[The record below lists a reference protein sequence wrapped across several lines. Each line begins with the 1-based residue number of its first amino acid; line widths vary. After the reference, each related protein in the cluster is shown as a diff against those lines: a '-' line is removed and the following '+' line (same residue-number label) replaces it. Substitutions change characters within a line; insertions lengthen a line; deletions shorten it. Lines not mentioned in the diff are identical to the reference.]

1 MSNMKHSMRKPLAF
15 GMVLALIIIGSLS
28 IAFSRPAVMD
38 GVLAANMTTPYVP
51 QASQFTGVDETADH
65 FLVHYNQG
73 MGADIDYNVTVSKD
87 TQRVD
92 SMTVQYNKN
101 AAGQSV
107 ALSEQQVRT
116 QIAHMAPAAE
126 IESIELASDA
136 RGSFYNVTYRNND
149 TQVNAQL
156 SAENGNVMTKT
167 IHYNK

>member
-1 MSNMKHSMRKPLAF
+1 
-15 GMVLALIIIGSLS
+15 
-28 IAFSRPAVMD
+28 
-38 GVLAANMTTPYVP
+38 
-51 QASQFTGVDETADH
+51 
-65 FLVHYNQG
+65 
-73 MGADIDYNVTVSKD
+73 
-87 TQRVD
+87 
-92 SMTVQYNKN
+92 MTVQYNKN
-101 AAGQSV
+101 AAGQS
-107 ALSEQQVRT
+107 ATLNDQQIRT

>member
-1 MSNMKHSMRKPLAF
+1 MSKMKHYTRKPLIV
-15 GMVLALIIIGSLS
+15 GMVLALVIIGSLS
-28 IAFSRPAVMD
+28 AAFSRPAVMD
-38 GVLAANMTTPYVP
+38 GVLAANITTPYVP